1 MNLFRRSQ
9 QPSAAAPV
17 EWDASGLPEGLVR
30 WLALSEEDVA
40 ALRDVASVIVPA
52 SDDLVREFV
61 QRRRQALDAAD
72 DPADGRTAE
81 VVEKAAILPLLS
93 GRFDAEFVDQRK
105 ARGQLHAELDPTAE
119 WHLAEYAV
127 YFGLVAERLAAQWRD
142 PRRIAR
148 GLAALAKVF
157 ALDAGLGLSALPAGD
172 EASEA
177 DRRAIEE
184 MEAALAPLRTAAQ
197 EIARAVEDVARSAN
211 RQFGQLEAL
220 TGEIRTLTAG
230 LGELREGGAQQIGA
244 VAKASRELDTI
255 AEALTAVNE
264 AAVGATERLGQSRS
278 YAEEG
283 ARAIREA
290 LNAFAAAREAVDAA
304 SREVVELGQ
313 RGQEIGAIVEIIE
326 DVASQ
331 TNLLALNAAIEAA
344 RAGEQGRGF
353 AVVADNVRAL
363 AERTAASTKQV
374 AELVAAVQQGTARAV
389 RSIEQAVG
397 QVQSGEERAT
407 TVGETLGRIVESA
420 GAAADEGARIADFA
434 VKAAEANER
443 GRQEMAT
450 VQEIAQRVL
459 ELVEQMGAALERTAA
474 SAQEVSTA
482 AEASVAATEEVS
494 ASVEEVTAQIG
505 ELASLAERLRG
516 AHAEL
521 AEAAKGRMRPQR
533 AA

>member
-1 MNLFRRSQ
+1 MNLFRRPQ

-17 EWDASGLPEGLVR
+17 EWDASGLPDGLVR

-40 ALRDVASVIVPA
+40 ALRDVASVVVPA

-61 QRRRQALDAAD
+61 ERRRRALDAAD

-93 GRFDAEFVDQRK
+93 GRFDAEFVDQRR
-105 ARGQLHAELDPTAE
+105 ARAQLHAELDPTAE

-127 YFGLVAERLAAQWRD
+127 YFGLVAERLAAQWKD
-142 PRRIAR
+142 PGRIAR
-148 GLAALAKVF
+148 GLTALAKVF
-157 ALDAGLGLSALPAGD
+157 ALDAGVGLSALGGD
-172 EASEA
+172 GTGSERE
-177 DRRAIEE
+177 RRTVEE
-184 MEAALAPLRTAAQ
+184 IEAAFAPVRTAAQ

-211 RQFGQLEAL
+211 RQFGQIEAL
-220 TGEIRTLTAG
+220 TGEIRTLTGA
-230 LGELREGGAQQIGA
+230 LGELREGATQQIGA
-244 VAKASRELDTI
+244 VAKASDELDTI

-264 AAVGATERLGQSRS
+264 AAAGATARLGQSRS

-283 ARAIREA
+283 SRAIRDA
-290 LNAFAAAREAVDAA
+290 LKAFAAAREAVDAA
-304 SREVVELGQ
+304 SQEVVELGQ

-397 QVQSGEERAT
+397 QVQSGEERAA
-407 TVGETLGRIVESA
+407 TVGEALERIVGSVS
-420 GAAADEGARIADFA
+420 AAADDGSRIADLA
-434 VKAAEANER
+434 VKAAEANDR
-443 GRQEMAT
+443 GRREMAT
-450 VQEIAQRVL
+450 VQEIARRVL

-505 ELASLAERLRG
+505 ELASLAEQLRG
-516 AHAEL
+516 AHTEL
-521 AEAAKGRMRPQR
+521 VEAAKGRMRPQR